1 MTDAPRTPGSPEKAP
16 MSRAASAVL
25 GVVGAASL
33 VLAMILANPGGGA
46 TAMSSASSSSAPA
59 SSVAP
64 TGATTEV
71 AVDVVGMSF
80 SPNAIEVPAGNR
92 LVLTVTNSAEQRHD
106 LVLATGASTGSIAPG
121 ATASLDAGVITGDLE
136 GWCSIPGH
144 RQAGMT
150 LTIHAMGAP
159 RPSNPG
165 ASSSAS
171 SGSGSASSTNG
182 TAGMEGMAGMGG
194 TSDGAFG
201 GGGDAPS
208 MAALV
213 DHAEKTPARD
223 AALPALETGTEHR
236 YTFTVTEQTEQV
248 TDEVTRATW
257 TFNGDSPGPILHGRI
272 GDVFRITLV
281 NKGSMSHSIDFHA
294 GLVSPD
300 RVMRSIEPGQTLE
313 YVFQAKNAGIWLY
326 HCSTMPMSMHI
337 ANGMFGAV
345 VIDPSD
351 LDPVDREYV
360 LIGSE
365 MYLGAQSGVADSG
378 LLAEMRPNLAA
389 FNGRAFQYRAHP
401 LTAKVGERVRMWVL
415 DAGPNLPLAFHVVG
429 AQFDTVWREGD
440 YLLRRGGSSGGASQ
454 VLALQAA
461 EGGFVEFAP
470 LEAGSYNFVDHAM
483 SVAEMGRAG
492 TLRVTE

>member
-46 TAMSSASSSSAPA
+46 TAMSSASSGSAPA
-59 SSVAP
+59 SSVVP

-150 LTIHAMGAP
+150 LTIRATG
-159 RPSNPG
+159 
-165 ASSSAS
+165 AS
-171 SGSGSASSTNG
+171 SGSGASPSTSSETGAASSMN
-182 TAGMEGMAGMGG
+182 GMAGMQGMTEMGG
-194 TSDGAFG
+194 TSGAASGSG
-201 GGGDAPS
+201 GGGAPS

-223 AALPALETGTEHR
+223 AALPAPEAGTEHR

-300 RVMRSIEPGQTLE
+300 RVMRSIEPGETLE

-337 ANGMFGAV
+337 ANGMFGVV

-365 MYLGAQSGVADSG
+365 MYLGAQGGTADPG
-378 LLAEMRPNLAA
+378 LLAAMTPNLAA